1 MNGREWLAKQLEK
14 ERISYQKQDNCF
26 LKIGNLEKANDL
38 MQKQVSRD
46 FPRILNK
53 IVNRVIEP
61 VKAIVGNLDY
71 YWTLHQSE
79 WATDLMF
86 DSVESLKQIYPR
98 LVRGSFI
105 SFSCENIM
113 RYLGKKLHGNYQ
125 GEIKGDY
132 KLRPEGMR
140 IKYIING
147 NFLKMYD
154 KKGVLLRIESV
165 INNPYCFKVFR
176 TTEGNHDEK
185 PRWLLLRKGV
195 ADVKRRTEIS
205 QKINE
210 RFLDGLATIN
220 TDQPIKDIVAGICY
234 PSELN
239 GNRIRALRPW
249 SFDDNKLLKTIGR
262 GEYQINGFRNKDL
275 RQHLYSEIEN
285 ANPILKRKLSSA
297 ITRKIRI
304 LRAHG
309 LVKKVVKTHRY
320 MITEKGRTIISAIL
334 EYQNISLKQVYD
346 LAA

>member
-1 MNGREWLAKQLEK
+1 MEK
-14 ERISYQKQDNCF
+14 EKISYQKQDNCF
-26 LKIGNLEKANDL
+26 LKIGNIEKANDL
-38 MQKQVSRD
+38 MQEQVSKN
-46 FPRILNK
+46 FPRILNE
-53 IVNRVIEP
+53 IVNMVIKP

-86 DSVESLKQIYPR
+86 NSVESLEQIYPR

-105 SFSCENIM
+105 SFSSENIM

-125 GEIKGDY
+125 GELKGNY

-154 KKGVLLRIESV
+154 KKGMLLRIESV

-176 TTEGNHDEK
+176 TTEGKPNEK

-205 QKINE
+205 QKMNE
-210 RFLDGLATIN
+210 RYLDGLASIS
-220 TDQPIKDIVAGICY
+220 TDQSIKDIVADICY

-249 SFDDNKLLKTIGR
+249 SFDDNELLKTIGR

-275 RQHLYSEIEN
+275 RQYLYSEIEN
-285 ANPILKRKLSSA
+285 ANPMLKRKLSSA
-297 ITRKIRI
+297 MTRKIRI

-320 MITEKGRTIISAIL
+320 MITEKGRRIISAIL
-334 EYQNISLKQVYD
+334 EYQNISLKQVYN